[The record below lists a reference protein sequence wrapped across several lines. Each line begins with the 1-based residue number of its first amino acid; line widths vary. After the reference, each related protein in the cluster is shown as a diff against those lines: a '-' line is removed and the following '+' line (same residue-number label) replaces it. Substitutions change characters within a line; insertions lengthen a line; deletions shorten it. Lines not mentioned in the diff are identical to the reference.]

1 MFFGFFLFF
10 ILMILVLGVW
20 WVGKKGN
27 KRGSFSKDEKIS
39 LGYLFLWDGT
49 VDRGPYLAVGL
60 IGFALKYNMD
70 RLIAYFGFGKAW
82 SVFNYFAPQPGG
94 LGRLYSGLDTQ
105 MFLVFLT
112 AALPFIWVGVVLTL
126 RRLRSAG
133 LPLPLV
139 ALFFAPVVNLLFFL
153 LLAAIPAQENHEEKA
168 GKPGGA
174 LGSWL
179 DRWIPQSLLGSAI
192 AAALVASLLGGAV
205 VWVTIGFFKTYGW
218 TVFVAVPFGMGLFA
232 ALLHGYHQPRSL
244 FQSLGVAAFSAI
256 LLGVLLLAAA
266 FEGIFC
272 LFMAMPLGL
281 VLAMI
286 GGVIGYV
293 IQRRPG
299 PRPSTAFL
307 AVLLFFPLIMGME
320 TASPLEAPVFEVI
333 TSVDIQA
340 PPERVWKNVVA
351 FTEIPPP
358 QELLFRIGLAYPI
371 RAQIQGKGP
380 GAVRHCV
387 FSTGP
392 FVEPIQVWDEPRLL
406 KFSVTE
412 NPAPMEEWTPYHDIH
427 PPHLHN
433 FLVSNGGQFRLIPL
447 PGGGTRLE
455 GTTWYLHHMWPAAY
469 WQLWSDAIIHKIHL
483 RVLNH
488 IKKETEGKS

>member
-1 MFFGFFLFF
+1 M
-10 ILMILVLGVW
+10 
-20 WVGKKGN
+20 KQE
-27 KRGSFSKDEKIS
+27 SFPRLK
-39 LGYLFLWDGT
+39 YLFRWDET

-60 IGFALKYNMD
+60 IGFAVKYNMD
-70 RLIAYFGFGKAW
+70 RLIAYLAFDKAW
-82 SVFNYFAPQPGG
+82 SIFNYFVTTTDGFF
-94 LGRLYSGLDTQ
+94 SGLNTQ
-105 MFLVFLT
+105 MGLVFLA

-139 ALFFAPVVNLLFFL
+139 FLFFVPVLNLLFLL
-153 LLAAIPAQENHEEKA
+153 LLAAVPAQEGRGEKT
-168 GKPGGA
+168 GRPEGP
-174 LGSWL
+174 LRSWMN
-179 DRWIPQSLLGSAI
+179 RWVPKSLVGSAL
-192 AAALVASLLGGAV
+192 AAALIASLIGGAV
-205 VWVTIGFFKTYGW
+205 VWTTIEIFKDYGW
-218 TVFVAVPFGMGLFA
+218 TVFVAVPFGMGLLA

-244 FQSLGVAAFSAI
+244 MQCLAVSSTSAVFLGA
-256 LLGVLLLAAA
+256 LLLAAA

-281 VLAMI
+281 ILALI
-286 GGVIGYV
+286 GGAIGYV
-293 IQRRPG
+293 IQRRPAA
-299 PRPSTAFL
+299 RPSGAFL
-307 AVLLFFPLIMGME
+307 AVLLFFPLMMGME
-320 TASPLEAPVFEVI
+320 NISPLEAPVFEVK
-333 TSVDIQA
+333 TSVDIAA
-340 PPERVWKNVVA
+340 PPEKVWKNVVA

-358 QELLFRIGLAYPI
+358 TELLFRIGLAYPI
-371 RAQIQGKGP
+371 KAQIQGQGP

-412 NPAPMEEWTPYHDIH
+412 NPAPMEEWTPYHEIH

-447 PGGGTRLE
+447 PDGGTRLE

-488 IKKETEGKS
+488 IKRESEGKS